1 MLLGAIWYTH
11 SYEPLELER
20 TRRQCSCGVKH
31 LKDLGAAY
39 EIVRW
44 RREKRRQALFSPQ
57 RERVAKSELLS
68 QPQLDHIN
76 GSERPRFRL
85 NKPVSSGPQHGSTLI
100 SLVGTISRPNPNMA
114 APYPAIA
121 AMMGSTSPMIVT
133 TSDKS
138 FSIWLRIDPKSELF
152 ETLNVERCPKM
163 SGHRS
168 EIC

>member
-85 NKPVSSGPQHGSTLI
+85 NKPVSSGPQHGSFNFPGWDDLAAEPEYGR
-100 SLVGTISRPNPNMA
+100 SL
-114 APYPAIA
+114 
-121 AMMGSTSPMIVT
+121 
-133 TSDKS
+133 
-138 FSIWLRIDPKSELF
+138 
-152 ETLNVERCPKM
+152 
-163 SGHRS
+163 SGNCCNDGKHVPDDS
-168 EIC
+168 YNL